1 MTTFRWYLLGLAAL
15 FGAYV
20 AVEYYR
26 PKAVSWTP
34 TLENDDKIPY
44 GTYVLYDVLPAL
56 AGVERSAVRTVR
68 VPVYSQIEGVDEDVA
83 QEADTTTVTS
93 ADETPPPALADSA
106 EWAATQKTRA
116 AEAPAAPAPAPPADA
131 DDEDYAAGLAAGG
144 YQPATYLFITHNFEL
159 TPLDCRSLLRHVAR
173 GNDVMVAAS
182 NFDSFFADT
191 LGFRT
196 QEHIAPVRWKKKPS
210 ASADDS
216 AGLNLSRPNLG
227 ADSVRLR
234 FVNPALA
241 RQAGSHHFA
250 LPALAATNRL
260 VPTRALAAKA
270 TQVATDEQGRTV
282 LLRVPHGRGHF
293 YICSVPLAFSN
304 YFVLQPQTSNF
315 AFAALSYLPTGRTIW
330 WDEYQKQG
338 RRGEQSLLR
347 VLLEHEAL
355 RTAVYLAMAAAVLFV
370 LFEARRRQ
378 RIIPVLKP
386 LPNTTLL
393 FTRTVA
399 GLYRQGGS
407 HTLIAEKK
415 VGLFLEYLR
424 TRYHEP
430 ALDLTDEATRERLAQ
445 KSGVARADVD
455 SLVRRINFLLTAPQV
470 SDAELLAL
478 NKAINQF
485 RHQAA

>member
-1 MTTFRWYLLGLAAL
+1 MTTFRWYLVGLAVL

-44 GTYVLYDVLPAL
+44 GTYVLYDLLPAL
-56 AGVERSAVRTVR
+56 AGVDRSAVRTVR

-83 QEADTTTVTS
+83 QVDTATT
-93 ADETPPPALADSA
+93 A
-106 EWAATQKTRA
+106 EA
-116 AEAPAAPAPAPPADA
+116 AEAPESTPADSAGPTSPQSRPAPEAVAAAPDSSSGA
-131 DDEDYAAGLAAGG
+131 DDKDYAAGLAAGG
-144 YQPATYLFITHNFEL
+144 YQPATYLFVSNNFEL

-173 GNDVMVAAS
+173 GNDVFVAAS

-196 QEHIAPVRWKKKPS
+196 QEQVAPIKWKKKS
-210 ASADDS
+210 AASAPDS
-216 AGLNLSRPNLG
+216 SSLNLARPELG
-227 ADSVRLR
+227 ADSVRLH
-234 FVNPALA
+234 FVNPAVA
-241 RQAGSHHFA
+241 RQVGNHHFA

-260 VPTRALAAKA
+260 VPTRALTTRA
-270 TQVATDEQGRTV
+270 TQLATDEQGRTV

-304 YFVLQPQTSNF
+304 YFVLQPQASDF
-315 AFAALSYLPTGRTIW
+315 AFAALSYLPNGRTIW

-355 RTAVYLAMAAAVLFV
+355 RTAVYLALAAAVLFV

-407 HTLIAEKK
+407 HELIAEKK
-415 VGLFLEYLR
+415 IGLFLEYLR

-430 ALDLTDEATRERLAQ
+430 GLDLTDEATRERLAQ
-445 KSGVARADVD
+445 KSGIARAEVD
-455 SLVRRINFLLTAPQV
+455 ALVRRINFLLTAPQV

-485 RHQAA
+485 RQKAA